1 MTKTA
6 KIYDSMIYSD
16 NIEYFETTRHKELDQ
31 IFQGCVASV
40 KKTVEPELA
49 KAIEAIR
56 DIAIDLE
63 CSAHKC
69 GMAQGIELAMNLHEI
84 LAHPYEIMEESDNYA
99 ISISSAEAAEI
110 EVIGKYLKNIDRKD
124 ETL

>member
-1 MTKTA
+1 MMKTA
-6 KIYDSMIYSD
+6 KIYDSIIYSD

-56 DIAIDLE
+56 DIAIDLVF
-63 CSAHKC
+63 SAHKC
-69 GMAQGIELAMNLHEI
+69 GMAQGIELATSLREI
-84 LAHPYEIMEESDNYA
+84 LGHPLKIAEESDNCA
-99 ISISSAEAAEI
+99 NPLDKAEMLK
-110 EVIGKYLKNIDRKD
+110 IGAVDKYLKGAKYNV
-124 ETL
+124 L